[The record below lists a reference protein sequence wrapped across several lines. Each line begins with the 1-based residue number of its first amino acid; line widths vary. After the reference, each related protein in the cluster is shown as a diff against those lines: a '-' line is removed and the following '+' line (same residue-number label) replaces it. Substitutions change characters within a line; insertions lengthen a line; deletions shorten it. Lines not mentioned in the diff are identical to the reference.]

1 MAIEY
6 KNQEVPSSVNFTRV
20 LGDVVRRFFVKA
32 GKVKMKVSFRIMFP
46 GTVLFS
52 VQSTGQQHQLHSED
66 HEKYCLGPT
75 LNLLSLNGK
84 KGRREGEEGER
95 MTCQRILYV
104 CKSLRNSALKYN
116 LRKKSHTK

>member
-52 VQSTGQQHQLHSED
+52 VQSTGQQNQLHS
-66 HEKYCLGPT
+66 
-75 LNLLSLNGK
+75 
-84 KGRREGEEGER
+84 
-95 MTCQRILYV
+95 
-104 CKSLRNSALKYN
+104 
-116 LRKKSHTK
+116 